1 MVSKANKGDKK
12 AFELLMSSHLK
23 VIYNYICI
31 HVKSNEDIQDIVQE
45 TMFAVWSSLKSFGNG
60 SSFRTWIIGI
70 ARRKI
75 CDHYRRTYKIPI
87 VSISDVED
95 SLMIED
101 ESDKLIKAMDVNNA
115 VMSLNSTEQE
125 LIFLAFNAQLTYQ
138 EISEVTRIPVGTVK
152 SRMSTIKSKLR
163 KHLEKE

>member
-1 MVSKANKGDKK
+1 
-12 AFELLMSSHLK
+12 MSSHLK
-23 VIYNYICI
+23 VIYNYVFI

-45 TMFAVWSSLKSFGNG
+45 TMFAVWSSLKSFENN

-75 CDHYRRTYKIPI
+75 CDHYRSTYKIPI

-95 SLMIED
+95 SLIIED
-101 ESDKLIKAMDVNNA
+101 DSDKLIKAIDVNNA
-115 VMSLNSTEQE
+115 VMRLNRTEQD
-125 LIFLAFNAQLTYQ
+125 LVSLAFNAQLTYQ
-138 EISEVTRIPVGTVK
+138 EISKVTQIPVGTVK
-152 SRMSTIKSKLR
+152 SRMSAIKSKLR